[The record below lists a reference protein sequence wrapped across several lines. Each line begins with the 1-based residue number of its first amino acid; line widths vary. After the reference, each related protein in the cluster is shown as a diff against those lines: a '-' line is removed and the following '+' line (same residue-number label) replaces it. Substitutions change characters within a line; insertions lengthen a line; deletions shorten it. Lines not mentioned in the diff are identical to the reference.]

1 MDGISEIKTAVNE
14 TSVITKGTKIKGNI
28 SSNGSVEI
36 EGAINGNI
44 DILGKL
50 NVTGSI
56 KGNSK
61 AGEIFA
67 DGASISGDIVSE
79 GAVKVGESSVIIGI
93 NDVR

>member
-1 MDGISEIKTAVNE
+1 MREFWNLKNCS
-14 TSVITKGTKIKGNI
+14 
-28 SSNGSVEI
+28 
-36 EGAINGNI
+36 GAINGNI

-61 AGEIFA
+61 AGEVFA

-79 GAVKVGESSVIIGI
+79 GVAKVGESFVIIG
-93 NDVR
+93 NVMRM